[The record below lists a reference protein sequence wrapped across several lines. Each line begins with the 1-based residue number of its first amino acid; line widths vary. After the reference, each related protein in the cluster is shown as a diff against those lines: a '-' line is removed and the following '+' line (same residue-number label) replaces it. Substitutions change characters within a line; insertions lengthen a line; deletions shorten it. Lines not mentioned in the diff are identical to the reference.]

1 MIIII
6 IMILCILPNGCCG
19 DEDCP
24 DARNEFCMA
33 AGAESG
39 HSPVVLLRGCIILHS
54 EHLWRAGDKPAR
66 VQYI

>member
-39 HSPVVLLRGCIILHS
+39 HSPVVLLRGCIIL
-54 EHLWRAGDKPAR
+54 P
-66 VQYI
+66 Q